1 MTTSTVIDGVTHT
14 TKETKGKADQT
25 LSIAY
30 SPAALNVGTA
40 SSSWTYN
47 DANKLLSV
55 PGYISSVTYMAESQ
69 TKVISYSNGVT
80 STFAYSSQ
88 RSWITRVTTAKGTTV
103 LMDNQYVRDTLGRI
117 KTITVVPPAK
127 SWTYGYDDL
136 SRLAGTVSQ
145 TGQRLRENHLHP
157 KRGSASQVSDSS
169 RRIARA

>member
-1 MTTSTVIDGVTHT
+1 MGSAPFDNVGELTKSVNASATHLYSRCLTGTSPVLTTSTVIDGITHT

-88 RSWITRVTTAKGTTV
+88 RSWITRVTTAKGT
-103 LMDNQYVRDTLGRI
+103 MC
-117 KTITVVPPAK
+117 
-127 SWTYGYDDL
+127 
-136 SRLAGTVSQ
+136 
-145 TGQRLRENHLHP
+145 
-157 KRGSASQVSDSS
+157 
-169 RRIARA
+169 